1 MPRLAAEDT
10 FAFLRSS
17 LPFLGKLLPR
27 ATVGCAFRKEKKKKT
42 TKKTLYLLSSR
53 EFTLPPLRQPPAQ
66 PCITTPSSHHFQVS
80 FVVSRFLSQHDILIN
95 KQLKK
100 ATWQRPY
107 IAYSSNV
114 RLVLSQGHNAQVRP
128 LVCVPGKH
136 ESYKSSSKSL
146 VAFISATAGTV
157 LEHFFYW
164 LCCRIC
170 HFPDISMSC
179 LCKLRE

>member
-1 MPRLAAEDT
+1 M
-10 FAFLRSS
+10 
-17 LPFLGKLLPR
+17 LL
-27 ATVGCAFRKEKKKKT
+27 EKKRKKQQ
-42 TKKTLYLLSSR
+42 KKTLYLLSSR
-53 EFTLPPLRQPPAQ
+53 EFTSPPLRQPPAQ

-80 FVVSRFLSQHDILIN
+80 FVVSQFLSQHDILIN

-114 RLVLSQGHNAQVRP
+114 RLALSQGHNAQVRP

-136 ESYKSSSKSL
+136 ESYKSSSKSM

-157 LEHFFYW
+157 LEHFFFIDSAVAFAIF
-164 LCCRIC
+164 LTFR
-170 HFPDISMSC
+170 
-179 LCKLRE
+179 

>member
-10 FAFLRSS
+10 FTFLRSS
-17 LPFLGKLLPR
+17 LPFLGKLLPW
-27 ATVGCAFRKEKKKKT
+27 ATVGCAFRKEKKNNNKKN
-42 TKKTLYLLSSR
+42 LYLLSSR

-114 RLVLSQGHNAQVRP
+114 RLALSQGYNAQVRP

-136 ESYKSSSKSL
+136 ESYKSSSKSM
-146 VAFISATAGTV
+146 VAFISATTGTV